1 MNRFIVCPVSGRPL
15 IWLMG
20 AMLLILATPAAR
32 AQTQQPAP
40 EAEAPSAE
48 TVEKGKRDFV
58 TYTCFACH
66 GHSGQGSD
74 SGPRLDTNRLTF
86 PAFSRYVRQPAGSM
100 PQYKTQNQLPDSAL
114 ADMYAF
120 LKSLLSP
127 PDPKSI
133 PLLNDD

>member
-1 MNRFIVCPVSGRPL
+1 MNNRVVCSFSGKLL
-15 IWLMG
+15 IGVMG
-20 AMLLILATPAAR
+20 ALLLIFAIPAAGVQ
-32 AQTQQPAP
+32 AQQPVP
-40 EAEAPSAE
+40 EAETALAE
-48 TVEKGKRDFV
+48 NVEKGKRNFV
-58 TYTCFACH
+58 TYACYSCH

-114 ADMYAF
+114 ADIYAF
-120 LKSLLSP
+120 LKSLPPP

-133 PLLNDD
+133 PLLNGD